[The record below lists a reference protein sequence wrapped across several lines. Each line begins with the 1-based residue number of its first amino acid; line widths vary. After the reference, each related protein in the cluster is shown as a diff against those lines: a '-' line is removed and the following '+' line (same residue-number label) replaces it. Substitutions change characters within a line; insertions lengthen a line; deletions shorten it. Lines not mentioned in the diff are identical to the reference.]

1 MTSAASILVVEDN
14 DDLAFGLQTNLE
26 VQGYRVTLASDGAE
40 GLKKALNDG
49 PDMIILDIMLP
60 ELNGFDMLRR
70 FRRSDKITPV
80 LLLTAKGNEVDKVSG
95 LRLGADDY
103 VTKPFALMELMARVE
118 ALLRRA
124 GIRSAAE
131 ATVYEFGDVQVNA
144 ETRQVLRDGQAVD
157 LTPKELGLLI
167 ALLQREG
174 AIASRIELM
183 KEVWGH
189 ASAVISRTVDTHI
202 AELRRKLE
210 ADPAHPTY
218 ILTVRKAGYRLIR
231 SDSRSVV
238 ES

>member
-1 MTSAASILVVEDN
+1 MTSAANILVVEDN

-124 GIRSAAE
+124 GIRSAVE
-131 ATVYEFGDVQVNA
+131 TTVYKFGDIQVNVEA
-144 ETRQVLRDGQAVD
+144 RQVLKDGTPVE

-167 ALLQREG
+167 ALLARDG
-174 AIASRIELM
+174 AIASRLELM

-189 ASAVISRTVDTHI
+189 ASAVISRTVDTHV

-231 SDSRSVV
+231 SG
-238 ES
+238 

>member
-14 DDLAFGLQTNLE
+14 ADLAFGLQTNLE
-26 VQGYRVTLASDGAE
+26 VQGYRVSLARDGDE
-40 GLKKALNDG
+40 GLRRALNDK
-49 PDMIILDIMLP
+49 PDMIILDVMLP
-60 ELNGFDMLRR
+60 KLNGFDLLRR
-70 FRRSDKITPV
+70 FRRSDPVTPI
-80 LLLTAKGNEVDKVSG
+80 LMLTAKGNEVDKVSG

-124 GIRSAAE
+124 GVRSTAE
-131 ATVYEFGDVQVNA
+131 AIVYEFGNVRVDA
-144 ETRQVLRDGQAVD
+144 DARQVHRAGRPVE
-157 LTPKELGLLI
+157 LTPKEFGLLV

-174 AIASRIELM
+174 AVASRVELM

-210 ADPAHPTY
+210 ADPAHPAY
-218 ILTVRKAGYRLIR
+218 ILTIRKAGYRLL
-231 SDSRSVV
+231 SDPGRPGA
-238 ES
+238 